1 MGKKILFIGDEDCEP
16 CKKALPI
23 VEKIAEE
30 KGVEIEFAK
39 DFSELTEYENRD
51 ILDVVKNPLIPT
63 ICEVDGKKIKRCIV
77 GYSDNLEKEIK
88 ELIEL

>member
-1 MGKKILFIGDEDCEP
+1 MGKKILFIGDEYCEP

-30 KGVEIEFAK
+30 RGIEIEFAK
-39 DFSELTEYENRD
+39 DFSELKKYENPY
-51 ILDVVKNPLIPT
+51 ILDSIETPMIPT
-63 ICEVDGKKIKRCIV
+63 ICEVDDKKIKKCII